1 MGRVSVGWRI
11 LNSRERKE
19 LIERLSERYGYSGEF
34 THIVFRNTDGKHYL
48 ANRAMEEYLNEG
60 LYIERVGVYMGQDQ
74 HGEFRFTIEGSQF
87 IGPHATK
94 GIVTITP
101 AQRDQWMLGNDILM
115 DQAGQEELQQI
126 FYLVRC
132 GEDWLG
138 CGKAKNGTLLNYVP
152 KERYVGAT
160 FPEAED
166 GA

>member
-1 MGRVSVGWRI
+1 MGWHV

-19 LIERLSERYGYSGEF
+19 LVEKFHARYGFAGAFDYL
-34 THIVFRNTDGKHYL
+34 VFRNTEGKHYL
-48 ANRAMEEYLNEG
+48 ANRAMEAYLGEG

-87 IGPHATK
+87 IGPNATK
-94 GIVTITP
+94 GIIDLTA
-101 AQRDQWMLGNDILM
+101 AQRDQWMLGKDVAL
-115 DQAGQEELQQI
+115 DAPGQQDLEQI

-132 GEDWLG
+132 GEDWLA
-138 CGKAKNGTLLNYVP
+138 CGKAKNGMLLNYVP

-166 GA
+166 GS